1 MAEVLS
7 PSELESL
14 LAAFPIPA
22 RPPEVSSKTSG
33 ADARYDFAP
42 PPAVDPAL
50 VPGLEQRAP
59 GLARELAE
67 NLGAL
72 LRTGVQ
78 VQPAGQTVETCGEYL
93 QQIQSPGCVCLVTAE
108 PLAGPLLMD
117 LQSTVLFRMIDR
129 LLGGGQGTGEPAPYR
144 APTEI
149 EHRLLSRVWD
159 VLLTQI
165 QQSWQDVCELNLQV
179 VQVTDASGPL
189 SIPPHDVVLISRF
202 EITIDGSVGL
212 LSLCWP
218 EKSLTPMAGKLAGQ
232 GTADSLA
239 TGPGGAAGEPPP
251 AKEAIV
257 VTLAET
263 RLTVA
268 ELRGL
273 EIGDVI
279 VTDQAPGAP
288 LVVRVGDEIR
298 FEAQP
303 GVLEGR
309 KAIRVT
315 EIRSAENRDA
325 ERL

>member
-14 LAAFPIPA
+14 LAAYPIPA
-22 RPPEVSSKTSG
+22 RTPEVLPNNGG
-33 ADARYDFAP
+33 ADVRYDFSA

-50 VPGLEQRAP
+50 VHGLERRIP
-59 GLARELAE
+59 RLARELAE
-67 NLGAL
+67 NLGTL
-72 LRTGVQ
+72 LRTSVQ
-78 VQPAGQTVETCGEYL
+78 VQPAGQSVETCGEY
-93 QQIQSPGCVCLVTAE
+93 QRQMQSPGCVCLVTAE
-108 PLAGPLLMD
+108 PLAGPLLID
-117 LQSTVLFRMIDR
+117 LQSAVLFRMIDR
-129 LLGGGQGTGEPAPYR
+129 LLGGGQGTSEPAPRR

-149 EHRLLSRVWD
+149 EHRLLSRVWN

-165 QQSWQDVCELNLQV
+165 QRSWQDVCDLNLQV
-179 VQVTDASGPL
+179 VQVTDAAGSLP
-189 SIPPHDVVLISRF
+189 IPPHDIVLLSRF

-218 EKSLTPMAGKLAGQ
+218 EKSLIPLAGKLAGQ

-239 TGPGGAAGEPPP
+239 TGPGGAAGGAAPTKEP
-251 AKEAIV
+251 IV

-268 ELRGL
+268 ELQGL

-279 VTDQAPGAP
+279 VTDQAPCAP

-315 EIRSAENRDA
+315 KVRGTENRDTEQA
-325 ERL
+325 